1 MTAGSAAAPEPHTAD
16 WQVRLTVTETGD
28 HTRAHAV
35 LDTGGPGGTGGTR
48 LEADAEAHRSPHD
61 PAAPVIGDELAAG
74 RALLELGHRLVQAG
88 SVAAEAAESARRR
101 DGE

>member
-1 MTAGSAAAPEPHTAD
+1 MTQGGAAAREPQSGE
-16 WQVRLTVTETGD
+16 WQVRLHVTEDGD

-35 LDTGGPGGTGGTR
+35 LDTGSGL

-61 PAAPVIGDELAAG
+61 PAAPVIGDELAVG
-74 RALLELGHRLVQAG
+74 RALLDLGHRLVQAG